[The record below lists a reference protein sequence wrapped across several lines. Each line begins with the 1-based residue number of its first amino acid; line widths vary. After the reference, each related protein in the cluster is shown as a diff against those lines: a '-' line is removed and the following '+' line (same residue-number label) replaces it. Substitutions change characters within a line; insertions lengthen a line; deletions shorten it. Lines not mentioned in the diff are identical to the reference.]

1 MQCELKYL
9 GPDGFE
15 RLIQSLLAGETYGDG
30 PDGQREVVIRDANRL
45 PALPGLTVSGYL
57 MAQVKFKDPNTKTN
71 EWTWLRENLKS
82 ELEGFREKAKQNE
95 ALKAA
100 GKVKHFG
107 VSNHDPCGQDRR
119 LLSAPGH
126 VAVLYEPDADVRFER
141 RSEG

>member
-57 MAQVKFKDPNTKTN
+57 MAQVKFKRPNTKTN
-71 EWTWLRENLKS
+71 EWT
-82 ELEGFREKAKQNE
+82 
-95 ALKAA
+95 
-100 GKVKHFG
+100 
-107 VSNHDPCGQDRR
+107 
-119 LLSAPGH
+119 
-126 VAVLYEPDADVRFER
+126 
-141 RSEG
+141 